1 MSNEN
6 VPDNKAIWDA
16 VTQSRLDLAELKG
29 MLTMHFREGEH
40 HHPPCPP
47 ATAIQKTM
55 LTATGAAVLA
65 LLAAIGRLVMELI
78 GK

>member
-1 MSNEN
+1 MSNDNE
-6 VPDNKAIWDA
+6 PDNKAIWDA

-47 ATAIQKTM
+47 ATAIQKIM

-65 LLAAIGRLVMELI
+65 LLAAIGSLVMELI